1 MTTNQRPSPY
11 LRAILS
17 HLLDHAEDNPGQT
30 VSTRLTNNLKIELLV
45 QPGWVYLQISRSS
58 AWPSSADWRMVL
70 RHWPYRVEAAPQP
83 LESQGRRILTAKIPL
98 N

>member
-1 MTTNQRPSPY
+1 MTTNKRPSPY

-17 HLLDHAEDNPGQT
+17 LLLDHAEDNPGQT

-45 QPGWVYLQISRSS
+45 RADWVYLQISRSS
-58 AWPSSADWRMVL
+58 AWPSAADWRMVL
-70 RHWPYRVEAAPQP
+70 RHWPYRVEAAPLP
-83 LESQGRRILTAKIPL
+83 LESQGRRCLTAKLPL